1 MDTSFA
7 DHADISQSR
16 SNSNNRSASTAAH
29 ELQAH
34 SQPVRQEL
42 DNGVAQSPNFNT
54 SSFATTQIRNPA
66 FTLIPREQGV
76 LGYVPSSSN
85 SSFKV
90 TSTATERSFPVPTVA
105 GPSTAVP
112 PLDPQDVVR
121 SVKMMS
127 KRDIV
132 HPMDMRIMFG
142 EDEKYEAA
150 RASLESL
157 KSSTDGRK
165 SDESVQQLEERL
177 RQLESIIRSKDRI
190 DIDNLRD
197 SLKDEVLTGQ
207 NGNRAGKA
215 Y

>member
-1 MDTSFA
+1 
-7 DHADISQSR
+7 
-16 SNSNNRSASTAAH
+16 
-29 ELQAH
+29 
-34 SQPVRQEL
+34 
-42 DNGVAQSPNFNT
+42 
-54 SSFATTQIRNPA
+54 
-66 FTLIPREQGV
+66 
-76 LGYVPSSSN
+76 
-85 SSFKV
+85 
-90 TSTATERSFPVPTVA
+90 
-105 GPSTAVP
+105 
-112 PLDPQDVVR
+112 
-121 SVKMMS
+121 MMS